1 MPEERPGRDA
11 DHARWEALFTGY
23 ADLVYAYAARRVP
36 IEDAPDVVAETF
48 VVAGRRTDDVPED
61 ALPWLYAVARNV
73 MRNQR
78 RAADRRAALR
88 GKLSRTQ
95 TPPPEVPPELEE
107 IEARDAVTV
116 ALSRLPTAEREALL
130 LVVWEDLDAA
140 RGAQVLGCSPAAFSV
155 RVHRAKRRLRS
166 VLAEPEGWGSDL
178 RAADG
183 GAT

>member
-48 VVAGRRTDDVPED
+48 VVAGRHADDIPED
-61 ALPWLYAVARNV
+61 PLPWLYAVARNV

-88 GKLSRTQ
+88 GKLSGTQ
-95 TPPPEVPPELEE
+95 PPPLEVPPEIEE
-107 IEARDAVTV
+107 VEARDAVMV
-116 ALSRLPTAEREALL
+116 ALSRLPAAEREALL

-140 RGAQVLGCSPAAFSV
+140 RDPRSSAAHPLPSTFGCTG
-155 RVHRAKRRLRS
+155 RN
-166 VLAEPEGWGSDL
+166 GGS
-178 RAADG
+178 G
-183 GAT
+183 